1 MIALVLFLGFI
12 SVPASVMAGCDVYLL
27 SYPGR
32 RFRGVVQGIGWAN
45 KPDEGATAGV
55 LPEVRQTLNW
65 VRLANRFQVRVRLE
79 EHDAER
85 PFRMGTTAVVTIR
98 GFPPTTSSALPTR

>member
-45 KPDEGATAGV
+45 KPG
-55 LPEVRQTLNW
+55 Q
-65 VRLANRFQVRVRLE
+65 
-79 EHDAER
+79 
-85 PFRMGTTAVVTIR
+85 
-98 GFPPTTSSALPTR
+98 